1 MEEKEG
7 DRERKRETSAI
18 EREKEKGSFLSANES
33 AKRNK
38 RTRRQVD
45 RLTGRFLK
53 YFAQSQIKIR
63 TEKSHHR
70 RKSNISSLSLLPQFY
85 IIY

>member
-1 MEEKEG
+1 MTRATLLASFGRPAGLQNERRMEKKEG

-53 YFAQSQIKIR
+53 YFAQS
-63 TEKSHHR
+63 
-70 RKSNISSLSLLPQFY
+70 
-85 IIY
+85 

>member
-1 MEEKEG
+1 MTRATLLASFGPAGLQNERRMEKKEG

-18 EREKEKGSFLSANES
+18 EREKEKGSLLSANES

-53 YFAQSQIKIR
+53 YFAQS
-63 TEKSHHR
+63 
-70 RKSNISSLSLLPQFY
+70 
-85 IIY
+85 

>member
-1 MEEKEG
+1 MTRATLLASFGRPAGLQNERRTEKKEG

-18 EREKEKGSFLSANES
+18 EREKEKGSLLSANEF

-53 YFAQSQIKIR
+53 YFAQS
-63 TEKSHHR
+63 
-70 RKSNISSLSLLPQFY
+70 
-85 IIY
+85 